1 MNITKNMEYLRDIP
15 NILVSVSGGESSML
29 MAKYIKD
36 TVTDRKLH
44 FVFSNTGKEREETL
58 EFLNECDKRWN
69 LNIVWIQPIAYHNER
84 RSSGFEIIDF
94 ESADRIGRPFEEM
107 IKKYGI
113 PNKTRPHYTRELKIR
128 PIQNYMKSIGLKK
141 RDYFSAIGYRTDEMN
156 RISWETAKKDL
167 QWYPL
172 VTEKMIPGQ
181 LGISKQD
188 VQKWW
193 DKQDFKLNLKSYQG
207 NCDLCWKKSD
217 NKIMTIL
224 LESPELLEWWN
235 QMEIKYGTENNYKF
249 YRGNKSILD
258 LLQQMQDGNYRH
270 VQDDRKKN
278 ESMLYFD
285 SLEWEENC
293 FCSI

>member
-36 TVTDRKLH
+36 TVSDRNLH

-58 EFLNECDKRWN
+58 QFLKECDTRWN
-69 LNIVWIQPIAYHNER
+69 LNVVWLQPITYHNER
-84 RSSGFEIIDF
+84 RSSGFEIVEF
-94 ESADRIGRPFEEM
+94 ESADRTGRPFEEM

-113 PNKTRPHYTRELKIR
+113 PNKTRPHCTRELKIR

-141 RDYFSAIGYRTDEMN
+141 GDYFSAIGLRTDEMN
-156 RISWETAKKDL
+156 RVSWERARKEL

-172 VTEKMIPGQ
+172 ITEKMISGKI
-181 LGISKQD
+181 GISKQD
-188 VQKWW
+188 VQQWW

-207 NCDLCWKKSD
+207 NCDLCWKKSQ
-217 NKIMTIL
+217 NKLMTIL
-224 LESPELLEWWN
+224 SESPELLEWWN

-249 YRGNKSILD
+249 YRKHKSILD
-258 LLQQMQDGNYRH
+258 LLETMQNGEFRN

-285 SLEWEENC
+285 SLDWEENC